1 MEGQLKVSAVQ
12 VSVQDGNIDVN
23 MANVERMAMKI
34 AENEK
39 GVDLI
44 LFHEACLE
52 SGTPHEKFDE
62 AVTERVVEFWKKIAA
77 KTGSNIL
84 AGRLGR
90 QGHRLLTRRTHSGGL
105 CENSPVQLGA

>member
-1 MEGQLKVSAVQ
+1 MGSQTPADSGGRELSIKIQEARMEGQLKVSAVQ

-44 LFHEACLE
+44 A
-52 SGTPHEKFDE
+52 
-62 AVTERVVEFWKKIAA
+62 
-77 KTGSNIL
+77 
-84 AGRLGR
+84 
-90 QGHRLLTRRTHSGGL
+90 
-105 CENSPVQLGA
+105 